1 MRLRYT
7 PAARGDLDH
16 IYNHIAE
23 QNPQAANRVEQHIRA
38 AIELLPTWPQI
49 GVLTD
54 MQSVRRLPVVRYPY
68 AVFYKIEAVDEEIH
82 ILRVLHGRQ
91 VKDLGNLPDDD

>member
-7 PAARGDLDH
+7 SAARDDLDH

-38 AIELLPTWPQI
+38 AIELLPTWPHM
-49 GVLTD
+49 GVMTD
-54 MQSVRRLPVVRYPY
+54 IQNVRRLPVVRYPY
-68 AVFYKIEAVDEEIH
+68 AVFYRIETIREEIQV
-82 ILRVLHGRQ
+82 LRVLHGRQ
-91 VKDLGNLPDDD
+91 VKDPQKPDTD